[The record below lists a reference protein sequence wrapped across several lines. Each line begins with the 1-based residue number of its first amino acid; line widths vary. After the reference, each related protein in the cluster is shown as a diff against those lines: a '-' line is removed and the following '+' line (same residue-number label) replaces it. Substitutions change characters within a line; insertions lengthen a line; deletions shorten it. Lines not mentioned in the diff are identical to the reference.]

1 MKKIIL
7 LFVVFFVCGLS
18 GMIAFAEPSSIIS
31 EGKYVMGDLD
41 TRKDAKTQAL
51 IEAKRMAME
60 KAGTY
65 LQSTTEV
72 KNFQLSKDQIKTI
85 AAGIMSVEILS
96 EDWKMSGDN
105 MVLTIKIRATVDTSN
120 LKNRISKMQE
130 GDSTESFKEVQ
141 SQLAALQKEL
151 AELKKQAQQQ
161 ADSTGTKK
169 QPSQEMKEK
178 HKSLVNEMSAW
189 EYIEKGN
196 IAGDN
201 QRWEE
206 ALAAYEQAIVLNP
219 RLDGAYAGKAY
230 ALYHLK
236 KMDDALDTV
245 DKALVIYPLSA
256 RILRSKALILKDQP
270 GKAGLAL
277 ETVNRA
283 INLQPEMARSYRVR
297 GEVFIKLGRFQLAL
311 EDFTKACHMGIKESC
326 ERAKG
331 LEERMKAG
339 KRRY

>member
-1 MKKIIL
+1 MKKIIR

-18 GMIAFAEPSSIIS
+18 GMIAFAEPSIIIS

-72 KNFQLSKDQIKTI
+72 KNFKLSKDQINTI
-85 AAGIMSVEILS
+85 AAGIMSVEILN

-105 MVLTIKIRATVDTSN
+105 MVLTIQIRATVDTSN
-120 LKNRISKMQE
+120 LKDRISKMQE
-130 GDSTESFKEVQ
+130 GDNAENFKEVQ

-169 QPSQEMKEK
+169 QPSQEIKEK
-178 HKSLVNEMSAW
+178 HEALVKDMSAW
-189 EYIEKGN
+189 EYMGKGVN
-196 IAGDN
+196 ARVD

-206 ALAAYEQAIVLNP
+206 SAEAFGQVIALNP
-219 RLDGAYAGKAY
+219 RISDAYAGKAF
-230 ALYHLK
+230 ALYNLK
-236 KMDDALDTV
+236 KQDEALELV
-245 DKALVIYPLSA
+245 NKALAIDPVSA
-256 RILRSKALILKDQP
+256 KSLGVKALILKDQP
-270 GKAGLAL
+270 GKVDLAMD
-277 ETVNRA
+277 TINQA
-283 INLQPEMARSYRVR
+283 IKLQPNLSQLYGFR
-297 GEVFIKLGRFQLAL
+297 GGIFMKMGKFHSALA
-311 EDFTKACHMGIKESC
+311 DFAKACQMGMKESC
-326 ERAKG
+326 VRAKG
-331 LEERMKAG
+331 LEEKMKAG
-339 KRRY
+339 KRRN

>member
-1 MKKIIL
+1 MKKIIR

-41 TRKDAKTQAL
+41 TKKDAKTQAL
-51 IEAKRMAME
+51 MEAKRMAME

-72 KNFQLSKDQIKTI
+72 KNFQLSKDQINTI
-85 AAGIMSVEILS
+85 AAGIMSVEILN

-105 MVLTIKIRATVDTSN
+105 MVLTIQIRAIVDTSN
-120 LKNRISKMQE
+120 LKGQISRMQE
-130 GDSTESFKEVQ
+130 GGNTENFKEVQ
-141 SQLAALQKEL
+141 SQLAALRKEL

-161 ADSTGTKK
+161 ADSPGAKK
-169 QPSQEMKEK
+169 QPSPEMKEK

-206 ALAAYEQAIVLNP
+206 ALAAYEQAMALNP
-219 RLDGAYAGKAY
+219 PIAEAYAGKAF

-236 KMDDALDTV
+236 KMDDALITV
-245 DKALVIYPLSA
+245 DKGLVINPLSPRVL
-256 RILRSKALILKDQP
+256 RIKALILKEQP
-270 GKAGLAL
+270 EKVDLAL

-283 INLQPEMARSYRVR
+283 INLQPEMARSYRIR
-297 GEVFIKLGRFQLAL
+297 GEVFIKMGKFHSAL
-311 EDFTKACHMGIKESC
+311 KDFAQACQMGMKESC
-326 ERAKG
+326 VRAKG

-339 KRRY
+339 KRRN

>member
-1 MKKIIL
+1 MKKIIR
-7 LFVVFFVCGLS
+7 LFIVFFVCGLS
-18 GMIAFAEPSSIIS
+18 VIIAFAAPSSIIS

-41 TRKDAKTQAL
+41 TKKDAKTQAL

-72 KNFQLSKDQIKTI
+72 KNFQLSKDQINAVT
-85 AAGIMSVEILS
+85 AGIMSVEILN

-105 MVLTIKIRATVDTSN
+105 MVLTIQIRATVDTSN
-120 LKNRISKMQE
+120 LKNRISKIQE
-130 GDSTESFKEVQ
+130 GDNTDSFKEVQ

-161 ADSTGTKK
+161 GDREGIRTP
-169 QPSQEMKEK
+169 PSREMKEK
-178 HKSLVNEMSAW
+178 HEALVSEMSAW
-189 EYIEKGN
+189 QYMEKGN

-206 ALAAYEQAIVLNP
+206 ALAAYEQAMALNP
-219 RLDGAYAGKAY
+219 QIAEVYAGKAF

-236 KMDDALDTV
+236 KMDDALDTAE
-245 DKALVIYPLSA
+245 KGLVIYPLSA

-270 GKAGLAL
+270 GKADLAL

-283 INLQPEMARSYRVR
+283 IKLQPEMAQSYRVR

-311 EDFTKACHMGIKESC
+311 KDFAKACQMGMKESC
-326 ERAKG
+326 ARAKG